1 MEDDFKNIW
10 KSIGIDQ
17 KAPSID
23 FSKLKEEKSLN
34 IIDRLRRN
42 LKIEHYFNMIFC
54 PFLIAHFIWIKNI
67 ELAISST
74 VIIGF
79 FILYYQ
85 RLLNKLRRYSL
96 SENVID
102 YLKTN
107 LVLFKA
113 FNRHYNIASLL
124 LILYCILFGIPA
136 YADSSFMQFWPEKIK
151 EQAFMLSTFISLFS
165 SCLFVFGYIYFV
177 YGKHLKKLRWKIQ
190 SLEQ

>member
-10 KSIGIDQ
+10 KSIGTDQ
-17 KAPSID
+17 KELSID

-42 LKIEHYFNMIFC
+42 LKIEHYFNMIC
-54 PFLIAHFIWIKNI
+54 SPFLIAHFIFIKNI
-67 ELAISST
+67 ELAISCT
-74 VIIGF
+74 AILGF
-79 FILYYQ
+79 FIIYYQ
-85 RLLNKLRRYSL
+85 RLLNKLRRYSF

-113 FNRHYNIASLL
+113 FNRHYIIASAL
-124 LILYCILFGIPA
+124 LILYCILFGVPS
-136 YADSSFMQFWPEKIK
+136 YADSSFIAFWPEKIK
-151 EQAFMLSTFISLFS
+151 DQDFILSTFISLIS
-165 SCLFVFGYIYFV
+165 SSLFIFGYIYFV
-177 YGKHLKKLRWKIQ
+177 YGKHVKKLRRKIQ